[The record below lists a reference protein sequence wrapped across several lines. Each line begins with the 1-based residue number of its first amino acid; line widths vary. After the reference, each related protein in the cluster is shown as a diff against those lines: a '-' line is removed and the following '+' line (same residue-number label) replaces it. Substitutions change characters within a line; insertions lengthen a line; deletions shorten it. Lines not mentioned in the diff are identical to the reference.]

1 MFSGGSLQ
9 SSGAGEE
16 EGRTVVSVMSSELSI
31 ASVDS
36 RLLTSVTRNISKA
49 VSLLLV
55 KCEGCI
61 DSEDSQVIG
70 QPSHTQASTRPL
82 IGQHKLY

>member
-16 EGRTVVSVMSSELSI
+16 EVRTVVSVMASELSI

-70 QPSHTQASTRPL
+70 QPSHTQARTL
-82 IGQHKLY
+82 F